1 MGSKRRARVGVI
13 GAGSWALANHI
24 PILAARE
31 DVELVSAVRNDRQ
44 ARIVLRDRFGFE
56 HVGDDYRD
64 ALELGLDAVV
74 VASPAGLHYEHVK
87 AALEAGAHVLCEKPF
102 TTEPEH
108 AWKLHHIAS
117 ERKRHLLIALGWNYR
132 PTAIEARRLMEDPGV
147 GEVQHVLVAMA
158 SGLRDL
164 LHGRGSYRGRDG
176 IFGPDRKT
184 WTDPRLSGGGYAPAA
199 LSHALGLAL
208 WLTGRRASQVFA
220 FMNNEGAAIDLHDA
234 ISVRFR
240 SGATGSISGASSPP
254 GGSAIDQEDAP
265 WPRHQLQV
273 RVYGTE
279 GHLVADLERD
289 FLWLFRADGTDLKVA
304 LPPGAGLYGCEAP
317 PNVLIDLTLGR
328 AAENRSPADVGA
340 RTVEL
345 LHAAYRSARTG
356 TVACIGTDPAEGHSG
371 WPDGDSRREV

>member
-1 MGSKRRARVGVI
+1 MEPGRRARVGII
-13 GAGSWALANHI
+13 GAGSWAIANHI

-31 DVELVSAVRNDRQ
+31 DVELVSAVRTNRK
-44 ARIVLRDRFGFE
+44 ALGLLRERFGFE
-56 HVGDDYRD
+56 HVSDDYRD

-87 AALEAGAHVLCEKPF
+87 AALEASAHVLCEKPF

-108 AWKLHHIAS
+108 AWELDDIAS
-117 ERKRHLLIALGWNYR
+117 ERDRHLLLALGWNYR
-132 PTAIEARRLMEDPGV
+132 PTAIEAKRLMENPGV

-158 SGLRDL
+158 SGLRCL
-164 LHGRGSYRGRDG
+164 LQGAGSYRGQDA
-176 IFGPDRKT
+176 FFQPARKT

-208 WLTGRRASQVFA
+208 WLTGQRASEVFA
-220 FMNNEGAAIDLHDA
+220 FMNDEGAGIDLHDA
-234 ISVRFR
+234 ISVRFS
-240 SGATGSISGASSPP
+240 SGATGSVSGASSPP
-254 GGSAIDQEDAP
+254 GGSAIDQEGAP

-289 FLWLFRADGTDLKVA
+289 FLWLFRDDGKDVKVD
-304 LPPGAGLYGCEAP
+304 LPPRAGLYGCEEP
-317 PNVLIDLTLGR
+317 PDVLIDLALGN

-345 LHAAYRSARTG
+345 LSAAYESASTGAVARIRADWSEGRSG
-356 TVACIGTDPAEGHSG
+356 Q
-371 WPDGDSRREV
+371 PD

>member
-1 MGSKRRARVGVI
+1 MENGKRVRVGVI
-13 GAGSWALANHI
+13 GAGSWAIANHI

-31 DVELVSAVRNDRQ
+31 DVEMVSAVRTNRK
-44 ARIVLRDRFGFE
+44 ALALLRERFGFE
-56 HVGDDYRD
+56 HVSDDYRD

-108 AWKLHHIAS
+108 AWTLHDIAS
-117 ERKRHLLIALGWNYR
+117 ERDRHLLLALGWNYR
-132 PTAIEARRLMEDPGV
+132 PTAIEAKRLMETPGV
-147 GEVQHVLVAMA
+147 GDVQHILVAMA
-158 SGLRDL
+158 SGLRGL
-164 LHGRGSYRGRDG
+164 LRGTGSYRGQDA
-176 IFGPDRKT
+176 FFQPAAKT

-208 WLTGRRASQVFA
+208 WLTGQRASQVFA
-220 FMNNEGAAIDLHDA
+220 FMNEEGAGVDLHDA
-234 ISVRFR
+234 ISVRFS

-254 GGSAIDQEDAP
+254 GGSAVDQEDAP

-289 FLWLFRADGTDLKVA
+289 FLWLFRDDGEDVKVD
-304 LPPGAGLYGCEAP
+304 LPPRAGLYGCEDP
-317 PNVLIDLTLGR
+317 PDVLIDLALGN
-328 AAENRSPADVGA
+328 AAVNRSPAEVGA

-345 LHAAYRSARTG
+345 LSAAYQSASTGAVARVRADGSEGRSGR
-356 TVACIGTDPAEGHSG
+356 PA
-371 WPDGDSRREV
+371 

>member
-1 MGSKRRARVGVI
+1 MASGRRVRVGII
-13 GAGSWALANHI
+13 GAGSWAIANHI

-31 DVELVSAVRNDRQ
+31 DVELASAVRTNREALAMLQ
-44 ARIVLRDRFGFE
+44 GRFGFG
-56 HVGDDYRD
+56 HVSDDYRD
-64 ALELGLDAVV
+64 ALEKDLDAAV

-87 AALEAGAHVLCEKPF
+87 AALEAGADVLCEKPF

-108 AWKLHHIAS
+108 AWELHDIAA
-117 ERKRHLLIALGWNYR
+117 EHGRHLLLALGWNYR
-132 PTAIEARRLMEDPGV
+132 PTAVEAKRLMEAPGV
-147 GEVQHVLVAMA
+147 GDVQHVMVAMA
-158 SGLRDL
+158 SGLRGL
-164 LHGRGSYRGRDG
+164 LHGTGSYRGQDAFFR
-176 IFGPDRKT
+176 PARRT

-208 WLTGRRASQVFA
+208 WLTGQRASQVFA
-220 FMNNEGAAIDLHDA
+220 FMNEEGAGVDLHDA

-254 GGSAIDQEDAP
+254 GGSAVDQEDAP

-289 FLWLFRADGTDLKVA
+289 FLWLFRDDGTDIKVG
-304 LPPGAGLYGCEAP
+304 LPPRAGLYGCEDP
-317 PNVLIDLTLGR
+317 PNVLVDLALDR

-340 RTVEL
+340 RTVEIL
-345 LHAAYRSARTG
+345 SAAYRSASTG
-356 TVACIGTDPAEGHSG
+356 AVARIPSG
-371 WPDGDSRREV
+371 ESEDLSGRPG

>member
-1 MGSKRRARVGVI
+1 MEEGKRIRVGVI
-13 GAGSWALANHI
+13 GAGSWAIANHI
-24 PILAARE
+24 PILAARH
-31 DVELVSAVRNDRQ
+31 DVELVSAVRTNREALAMLQ
-44 ARIVLRDRFGFE
+44 DRFGFE
-56 HVGDDYRD
+56 HVSGDYRE

-108 AWKLHHIAS
+108 AWKLHSIAS
-117 ERKRHLLIALGWNYR
+117 ERDRHLLLALGWNYR
-132 PTAIEARRLMEDPGV
+132 PTAIEAKRLMDTAGV
-147 GEVQHVLVAMA
+147 GDVQHVLVAMA
-158 SGLRDL
+158 SGLRGL
-164 LHGRGSYRGRDG
+164 LHGTGSYRGQDA
-176 IFGPDRKT
+176 FFQPAAKT

-208 WLTGRRASQVFA
+208 WLTGQRASQVFA
-220 FMNNEGAAIDLHDA
+220 FMNHEDAAVDLHDA
-234 ISVRFR
+234 ISVRFS

-254 GGSAIDQEDAP
+254 GGSAVDQEDAP

-289 FLWLFRADGTDLKVA
+289 FLWLFRDDGEDVKVD
-304 LPPGAGLYGCEAP
+304 LPPGAGLYGCEDP
-317 PNVLIDLTLGR
+317 PDVLIDLALGA

-345 LHAAYRSARTG
+345 LSAAYESASTGSVARIRTDGSEGRSG
-356 TVACIGTDPAEGHSG
+356 Q
-371 WPDGDSRREV
+371 PD

>member
-1 MGSKRRARVGVI
+1 MASAQSVRVGII
-13 GAGSWALANHI
+13 GAGSWAIANHI

-31 DVELVSAVRNDRQ
+31 EVELVSAVQTNRKALAQ
-44 ARIVLRDRFGFE
+44 LRRRFGFE
-56 HVGDDYRD
+56 HVSDNYRD
-64 ALELGLDAVV
+64 TLELGLDAVV

-108 AWKLHHIAS
+108 AWELHDIAS
-117 ERKRHLLIALGWNYR
+117 ERDRHLLLALGWNYR
-132 PTAIEARRLMEDPGV
+132 PTAVEAKRLMDSPSV

-158 SGLRDL
+158 SGLRRL
-164 LHGRGSYRGRDG
+164 LQGTGSYRGRDD
-176 IFGPDRKT
+176 FFQPATKT

-208 WLTGRRASQVFA
+208 WLTGQRASQVFA
-220 FMNNEGAAIDLHDA
+220 FMNDEGAGIDLHDA
-234 ISVRFR
+234 ISVRFS

-254 GGSAIDQEDAP
+254 GGNAVDQEDAP

-289 FLWLFRADGTDLKVA
+289 FLWLFRDDGKDIKVD
-304 LPPGAGLYGCEAP
+304 LPPRAGLYGCEDP
-317 PNVLIDLTLGR
+317 PNVLVDLSLGKTV
-328 AAENRSPADVGA
+328 ENRSPAEIGA

-345 LHAAYRSARTG
+345 LSAAYQSARTG
-356 TVACIGTDPAEGHSG
+356 AVARIVPHPPGAHRNARTSG
-371 WPDGDSRREV
+371 